1 MPRSPEPSRPV
12 APSRGGT
19 RPAGPSRA
27 VPLPRLRPVP
37 PADPPYDDERE
48 TGHVPPPPTQG
59 ALALAYDRPWEA
71 PARAE
76 PSPRPADTPAQPAQP
91 VQPADTLT
99 RSADTPVQPADTLTR
114 SADSPAG
121 PAGTPARP
129 GGRLP
134 RLPVAPPPDLRE
146 LRGIGQAMAEILA
159 GRRPPAT
166 VADRLTGRAY
176 ADLVRA
182 GTMIRTR
189 RPPLVALPHV
199 KRPQDGAVEAC
210 LLVHCGERSH
220 VLALRLERCGGKW
233 LVTDFETA

>member
-59 ALALAYDRPWEA
+59 TLALAYDRPWEA

-76 PSPRPADTPAQPAQP
+76 PSPRPADTPAQPA
-91 VQPADTLT
+91 DTLT
-99 RSADTPVQPADTLTR
+99 RSADTSASSADT
-114 SADSPAG
+114 PG
-121 PAGTPARP
+121 RP